1 MERYLPCP
9 SCYALN
15 RVAVSRLDQG
25 PVCGKCKARLQPQPV
40 FAVDRKGLEAL
51 LRASPIPLVLDVW
64 APWCG
69 PCLRFAPTYEEYAAQ
84 HPDQALFLKLDSEA
98 HQDAARSLRI
108 QSIPTL
114 LAFRQGKELARQSG
128 MLSYAQL
135 GEWLKA
141 RLALSQT

>member
-9 SCYALN
+9 SCHALN

-25 PVCGKCKARLQPQPV
+25 PVCGKCKARLQAQPV